1 MSGAVIG
8 ALRAELS
15 ASIAQFTADM
25 GKAGAE
31 VSKFQKTFK
40 SAGAAMQKAGAV
52 MSVAV
57 TAPLVA
63 FGVQASKAATESA
76 QAMGQVNAA
85 LASMGPVAGRTAEQ
99 LQKNATALMGLS
111 TFDDDEILQKV
122 TANLLTFGNV
132 SGAQFDRAQRA
143 AVDMATRLKMDLQPA
158 TIAIGK
164 ALNDPIKGMTALS
177 RVGIQFTA
185 DQKAVIEQMV
195 ATGNVA
201 GAQSVILAELERQF
215 GGAGKAMQD
224 ATPGD
229 ETKDAWNSFQE
240 VVGQIINQ
248 VLPPLTSL
256 LTGVLNAFNTLD
268 PAMQTV
274 IVTFG
279 AIVAAVGPIITV
291 IGTMVS
297 AIGTIGPALLAVGR
311 VITSLLVASGPIGW
325 LALALAGIVTVWQN
339 WDTIGPIV
347 QRLYTAVKTWIMDK
361 LGAVFSWVKDKITGV
376 TNAFRDMYIAVV
388 GNSYVPD
395 MVDGIAAEMGRLP
408 SEMVDPAVDAAGD
421 VGTAFE
427 RTAESVGQSLGQMLN
442 DGKVTFGEI
451 KDLAGQL
458 LQNILPSLFG
468 GQGGGGSGGGGF
480 LGGLLSGVAG
490 AFGGGG
496 GFGGFLAE
504 GGRAVPGRSYIVG
517 ENGPEVFRP
526 ATGGDV
532 IPNGESPG
540 GRSMTQVF
548 NIKTPDANSFR
559 ASQRQI
565 ARQGR
570 QQLGMA

>member
-1 MSGAVIG
+1 M
-8 ALRAELS
+8 L
-15 ASIAQFTADM
+15 
-25 GKAGAE
+25 
-31 VSKFQKTFK
+31 
-40 SAGAAMQKAGAV
+40 
-52 MSVAV
+52 
-57 TAPLVA
+57 
-63 FGVQASKAATESA
+63 
-76 QAMGQVNAA
+76 
-85 LASMGPVAGRTAEQ
+85 
-99 LQKNATALMGLS
+99 
-111 TFDDDEILQKV
+111 
-122 TANLLTFGNV
+122 
-132 SGAQFDRAQRA
+132 
-143 AVDMATRLKMDLQPA
+143 
-158 TIAIGK
+158 
-164 ALNDPIKGMTALS
+164 IK
-177 RVGIQFTA
+177 
-185 DQKAVIEQMV
+185 
-195 ATGNVA
+195 
-201 GAQSVILAELERQF
+201 
-215 GGAGKAMQD
+215 
-224 ATPGD
+224 
-229 ETKDAWNSFQE
+229 
-240 VVGQIINQ
+240 
-248 VLPPLTSL
+248 VLPPLTNL

-268 PAMQTV
+268 PAMQTA
-274 IVTFG
+274 IVTVG
-279 AIVAAVGPIITV
+279 ALVAAIGPVITV

-325 LALALAGIVTVWQN
+325 LALAIAGIVTVWQN

-451 KDLAGQL
+451 KDLAGHL

-468 GQGGGGSGGGGF
+468 QQGGGSGGGGF
-480 LGGLLSGVAG
+480 FGSLLSGLASG
-490 AFGGGG
+490 FGGGG

-517 ENGPEVFRP
+517 ERGPEMFRP
-526 ATGGDV
+526 ATSGDV
-532 IPNGESPG
+532 IPNDRLG
-540 GRSMTQVF
+540 GGGSTQIF
-548 NIKTPDANSFR
+548 NIQTPDANSFR

-570 QQLGMA
+570 QKLGMA